1 MPSRSSFFMLLSLSL
16 ALSTGVLSPLGALA
30 ADDAPAIQIPQTIGG
45 GIPLLEKI
53 GSLSNVPVTQG
64 FGTLLTYINDIADW
78 LLLVAGGICVL
89 WVLVG
94 GMQMMLSGLDN
105 SLQSKGKESM
115 KWAIIGLVILL
126 FSGFILRTLNSMF
139 FK

>member
-1 MPSRSSFFMLLSLSL
+1 MLLSLSL